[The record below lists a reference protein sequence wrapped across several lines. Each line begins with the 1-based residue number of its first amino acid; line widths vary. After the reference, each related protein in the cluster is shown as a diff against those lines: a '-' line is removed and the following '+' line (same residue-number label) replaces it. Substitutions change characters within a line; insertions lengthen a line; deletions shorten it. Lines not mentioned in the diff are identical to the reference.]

1 MAWHLAPPSLPCVA
15 KCGNSTCYGA
25 AAGKNMG
32 RQAMGEDWIFGCH
45 AMESVA
51 APAVR
56 GDPSSPE
63 PNTGAHN
70 IHAGALPAASRC
82 AAREGKEKGR
92 AAPAL
97 LAMPCD
103 GRRRHDVW
111 SVYFP
116 NFFGKVTVALF
127 QSKIRRTK
135 RDLIIKLITW
145 MDGKSRDE
153 SIKPN

>member
-1 MAWHLAPPSLPCVA
+1 VLD
-15 KCGNSTCYGA
+15 A

-70 IHAGALPAASRC
+70 VHVGALPAASGC
-82 AAREGKEKGR
+82 AAREGMEKGR

-111 SVYFP
+111 LKQARSWSNMVMLQGVKF
-116 NFFGKVTVALF
+116 L
-127 QSKIRRTK
+127 K
-135 RDLIIKLITW
+135 RIFLYLKY
-145 MDGKSRDE
+145 
-153 SIKPN
+153 